1 MLQENGRDFKNI
13 DDNQDRNTTN
23 TAYESQ
29 TESIVDEIIE
39 SARLVSPTSSENE
52 SSKLILTTALSV
64 NSDFSEAY
72 PSVTTARVPA
82 IFRTTQNFSS
92 SFPVK
97 RFYPSSTMANSWRL
111 RQYSDMQQSQS
122 SPYQDYYSSPG
133 PTSMIMMRDKWR
145 NKSGCYY
152 SCIQQAKGLQT
163 VVSKFDFSTNVQLCE
178 PSKIVSHSI
187 VVNMKL
193 IFFHLLSAMR
203 KNSINL

>member
-1 MLQENGRDFKNI
+1 MQENGRDYKSI
-13 DDNQDRNTTN
+13 DENQSENSTN
-23 TAYESQ
+23 TAYENQ
-29 TESIVDEIIE
+29 TESIVEEIIE
-39 SARLVSPTSSENE
+39 PARLVSPTSTENE

-64 NSDFSEAY
+64 NSGYSDGYS
-72 PSVTTARVPA
+72 SMTTPRVPA

-111 RQYSDMQQSQS
+111 RHYSDMQQSQS
-122 SPYQDYYSSPG
+122 SPYHSTDYYSSPG
-133 PTSMIMMRDKWR
+133 PTAMIMMRDKWR

-178 PSKIVSHSI
+178 PSKIVSC
-187 VVNMKL
+187 
-193 IFFHLLSAMR
+193 
-203 KNSINL
+203 